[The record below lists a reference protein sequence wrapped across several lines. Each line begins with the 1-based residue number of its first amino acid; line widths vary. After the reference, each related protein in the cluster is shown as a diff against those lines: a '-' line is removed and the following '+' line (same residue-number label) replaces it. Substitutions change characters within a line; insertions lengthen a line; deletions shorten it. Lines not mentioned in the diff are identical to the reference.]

1 MLIANQKVQIFCPI
15 SPTEQD
21 NGRLQQE
28 IEKRLLIEKTSQ
40 KEIDR
45 LRREL
50 ERLRNQAPKTVIVK
64 EVYTLIRWI
73 MVN

>member
-1 MLIANQKVQIFCPI
+1 L
-15 SPTEQD
+15 SEQE

-28 IEKRLLIEKTSQ
+28 IEKRLQIEQTSQ

-50 ERLRNQAPKTVIVK
+50 ERLRNQAPRTIIVK
-64 EVYTLIRWI
+64 EVYKK
-73 MVN
+73 VCPFVKNG